1 MRRRDLLPLGFTD
14 ASLRAALARG
24 AIFRV
29 RHGWYSIPGVD
40 DGAVSAVRVGGRLTG
55 LSALETYGIRVP
67 RGRPL
72 SVAVPSNANRLR
84 SPADRRAR
92 LRRREASIAWVD
104 GRGGPSSWRVPLA
117 DALLAVLVRETRLVA
132 VACCSAAL
140 QKRLITPSALER
152 LFDRAPQRCR
162 QWLPLVSEHDESHG
176 ETDFRIR
183 YRETGRECEQQVTI
197 DSIGRFDFRV
207 SAHVYVE
214 IDGGQ
219 HDPAW
224 TGDDGSSWQHDLERD
239 AAMAIRGDRVLHFGY
254 RQLYSAWPTVLA
266 AIDRAVADDAA
277 LAARRRRHPYR
288 PRGVQRKRRRSA
300 AAEPP

>member
-1 MRRRDLLPLGFTD
+1 MGFTD
-14 ASLRAALARG
+14 ASLRSALARG

-40 DGAVSAVRVGGRLTG
+40 GRAVRAVRVGGRLTA
-55 LSALETYGIRVP
+55 LSALETHGIRVP
-67 RGRPL
+67 RGAL
-72 SVAVPSNANRLR
+72 SIAVPPNANRLR
-84 SPADRRAR
+84 SPTDRRSR
-92 LRRREASIAWVD
+92 LRPREVSIAWVD
-104 GRGGPSSWRVPLA
+104 QGSGRSSWRVPLP
-117 DALLAVLVRETRLVA
+117 DALLAVLVSEPREVA
-132 VACCSAAL
+132 IACCSAAL
-140 QKRLITPSALER
+140 NLRLISARALER
-152 LFDRAPQRCR
+152 IFERAPSRCR
-162 QWLPLVSEHDESHG
+162 RWMPLVSSLDESHG
-176 ETDFRIR
+176 ETWFRVH
-183 YRETGRECEQQVTI
+183 YRESWRDCTQQIAVPG
-197 DSIGRFDFRV
+197 IGRFDFRV

-224 TGDDGSSWQHDLERD
+224 TGDDGSSWEHDLDRD

-288 PRGVQRKRRRSA
+288 PRGAQRKRRRSA
-300 AAEPP
+300 AVEPP